1 MADNRD
7 FRPWESGLRIDLP
20 EFQGGLTPEEF
31 LDWVA
36 AMDEVLEFKQV
47 PEDKRVL
54 LVATRFRGR
63 AAAWWQQ
70 LKQTRMRQGKDKIS
84 SWEKLKKK
92 MRVAFLPH
100 NYSRLMYQRLQNLR
114 QNSRSVDDYTTEF
127 HQLVARNDLA
137 ETEEQLVSRPSSTP
151 WSATARPTIGNTST
165 KPIAS
170 LPPTNPPA
178 IRAGASSGSGSKCFK
193 CGEPGHRAFECRKGE
208 RPGKALFV
216 DSDGIVNKQCESY
229 EQEAAYD
236 EEVVEEVVGDNGP
249 LLVVRRLCYAPREAD
264 GDLWLREKQAIR
276 RPSSTPWS
284 ATAQPT
290 VGNTSTKP
298 IASLP
303 PTNPPAIRAGA
314 SSGSSSGSKCFK
326 CGEPGHRAVECRKGE
341 RPGKALFVDSDG
353 IVNKHCESYEQEAA
367 YDEEVVEEVVGDN
380 EREYLR
386 LQLPNVENANG
397 EGFQCGADLAARGS
411 RIMLNCGGGS
421 GGHGSSIAYGLPSS
435 LSSLLCV
442 TKSRDE
448 EAAIIFS

>member
-1 MADNRD
+1 MTDNRD

-47 PEDKRVL
+47 PEDKRVS

-63 AAAWWQQ
+63 AATWWQQ
-70 LKQTRMRQGKDKIS
+70 LKQTRLRQGKDKIS

-100 NYSRLMYQRLQNLR
+100 NYSRLMYQRLQNLH

-137 ETEEQLVSRPSSTP
+137 ETEEQLVARYVGGLREQFQFTLNMFKLFSVSDAYQKALQLEKQAIRRPSSTP
-151 WSATARPTIGNTST
+151 WSATARPPVGNTST

-208 RPGKALFV
+208 QPGKALFV
-216 DSDGIVNKQCESY
+216 DSDGIVNEQCESY

-249 LLVVRRLCYAPREAD
+249 LLVVRQLCYAPREAE
-264 GDLWLREKQAIR
+264 GDSWLRGNVFQ
-276 RPSSTPWS
+276 STC
-284 ATAQPT
+284 T
-290 VGNTSTKP
+290 VGGK
-298 IASLP
+298 
-303 PTNPPAIRAGA
+303 
-314 SSGSSSGSKCFK
+314 
-326 CGEPGHRAVECRKGE
+326 VCR
-341 RPGKALFVDSDG
+341 FVIDSES
-353 IVNKHCESYEQEAA
+353 CE
-367 YDEEVVEEVVGDN
+367 
-380 EREYLR
+380 
-386 LQLPNVENANG
+386 NG
-397 EGFQCGADLAARGS
+397 VA
-411 RIMLNCGGGS
+411 
-421 GGHGSSIAYGLPSS
+421 
-435 LSSLLCV
+435 
-442 TKSRDE
+442 E
-448 EAAIIFS
+448 EAV